1 MQFPHAAMDGRA
13 STHALCAACAAVA
26 ITAFAAADA
35 PPPRC
40 ASRVLSYVAGSGAG
54 SAYQNPARALG
65 APSRYTGTGI
75 EPGAVTPFRPA
86 FLSSELVSVGRG
98 GQLVLAFDQPIAD
111 DPRNPWGIDL
121 IVYGNA
127 MFADLAYPGGVPGYL
142 FGEGGTI
149 ELSADGVTWHPVPG
163 AAADGGLPTM
173 GYADVGP
180 YSTATGFVPTDP
192 ARPVDPAI
200 TADALLGAAYAEVVA
215 AYDGG
220 AGGTDIDLAAV
231 GLASAS
237 YVRIRVAAD
246 AASVPE
252 IDAVVAV
259 RPMRAGD
266 VDGDGDVDG
275 ADLGV
280 LLGAWGPADAG
291 AAADLD
297 RDGDI
302 DGADLGRLL
311 GDWGP

>member
-1 MQFPHAAMDGRA
+1 MDGRA

-26 ITAFAAADA
+26 ITAFAVADA

-40 ASRVLSYVAGSGAG
+40 ASSVVSYVPGSGAG

-65 APSRYTGTGI
+65 APSRFTGAGI

-142 FGEGGTI
+142 FDEGGTI
-149 ELSADGVTWHPVPG
+149 ELSADGVNWHAVPG

-173 GYADVGP
+173 GYTDVGP
-180 YSTATGFVPTDP
+180 YSTATGFAPTDP

-200 TADALLGAAYAEVVA
+200 DAGTLLGAAYEEVVA
-215 AYDGG
+215 AYDGA
-220 AGGTDIDLAAV
+220 AGGTGVDLAAV
-231 GLASAS
+231 GLASAR

-302 DGADLGRLL
+302 DGADLGLLL